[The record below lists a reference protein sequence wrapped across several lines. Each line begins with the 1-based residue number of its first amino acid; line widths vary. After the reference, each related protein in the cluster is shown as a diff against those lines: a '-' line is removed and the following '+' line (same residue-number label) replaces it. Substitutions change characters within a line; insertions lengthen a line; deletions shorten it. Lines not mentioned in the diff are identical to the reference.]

1 MQSPR
6 DSMKNISSKD
16 LQKFPKDPVK
26 GITVKGI
33 ILKNKNY
40 LSKVSVSTACTDS
53 GHQFIRKK

>member
-1 MQSPR
+1 
-6 DSMKNISSKD
+6 MKNISSKD

-40 LSKVSVSTACTDS
+40 LSKVSVLTACTDS